1 MGNVKEFIE
10 YIINMVKIW
19 VIVQPF
25 EKGLRIRA
33 GKHIKKLEGGVH
45 FKLPYFDSVYVQE
58 SRLRIAD
65 MPMQTT
71 TTKDLKTVTLS
82 GAIGYSIS
90 DIEKLYGTIT
100 HPETSIRNMAM
111 SEIAAYLFT
120 VNAQEIN
127 THALETAVLDKL
139 HEQDYGIR
147 FEYFKVTNF
156 AVIRAYR
163 LIQDQNWGGE
173 ALRMNEKK

>member
-1 MGNVKEFIE
+1 MGNIKEFVE

-33 GKHIKKLEGGVH
+33 GKRIKKLEGGVH

-71 TTKDLKTVTLS
+71 TTRDLKTVTLS

-90 DIEKLYGTIT
+90 DIEKLYNTIT

-111 SEIAAYLFT
+111 SEIAAFLFT
-120 VNAQEIN
+120 VDAKDID
-127 THALETAVLDKL
+127 TSKMETIVLRKL
-139 HEQDYGIR
+139 QSQDYGIK

-173 ALRMNEKK
+173 ALRMNDKK

>member
-1 MGNVKEFIE
+1 MGNIKDFIE
-10 YIINMVKIW
+10 YLINMVKIW

-25 EKGLRIRA
+25 EKGLRIRN
-33 GKHIKKLEGGVH
+33 GKHVKKLSGGIH

-71 TTKDLKTVTLS
+71 TTKDVKTVTLS

-90 DIEKLYGTIT
+90 DIENLYNTIT

-111 SEIAAYLFT
+111 SEIASYILSVDAKDIDT
-120 VNAQEIN
+120 SK
-127 THALETAVLDKL
+127 LEAIVLRKL
-139 HEQDYGIR
+139 KKEDYGIN
-147 FEYFKVTNF
+147 FEYFRVTNF
-156 AVIRAYR
+156 AIIRAFR